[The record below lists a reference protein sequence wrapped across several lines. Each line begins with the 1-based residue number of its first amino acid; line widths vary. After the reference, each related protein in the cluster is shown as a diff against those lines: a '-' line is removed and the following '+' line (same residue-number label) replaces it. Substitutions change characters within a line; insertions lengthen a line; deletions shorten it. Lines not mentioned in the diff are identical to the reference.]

1 MYDKFKEIFIVLII
15 FLGNVEKVYFI
26 IIILLFIWMKYGY
39 EFDIKFDNV
48 FVDLDR
54 REESEKL
61 MILEYFEE

>member
-1 MYDKFKEIFIVLII
+1 MYDKFKEIFIVLNI

-39 EFDIKFDNV
+39 EFDVKFDNV
-48 FVDLDR
+48 FVDVDR

-61 MILEYFEE
+61 MILEYFKE

>member
-1 MYDKFKEIFIVLII
+1 M

-26 IIILLFIWMKYGY
+26 IIILLFIWMEYGY
-39 EFDIKFDNV
+39 EFDVKFDKV

-61 MILEYFEE
+61 MILEYFKE